1 MASNKIPTM
10 TQATNREIIESPHG
24 FGHETDAK
32 EVVSK
37 FASLIAGKTSR
48 PSLLITSFIN

>member
-1 MASNKIPTM
+1 MASNKIPNM
-10 TQATNREIIESPHG
+10 TQATNRAIIESPHG

-37 FASLIAGKTSR
+37 FASLIAGKTSK
-48 PSLLITSFIN
+48 SALLIMYFII